1 MAGTR
6 ALSPLGPPLLIGR
19 SYVPPMIR
27 CFNEFT
33 RDSIVN
39 DILSAISF
47 ELGYL
52 ATVSEQF
59 SSPSPSFI
67 FYLSFFSL
75 SIARSIA
82 RIFY

>member
-1 MAGTR
+1 
-6 ALSPLGPPLLIGR
+6 
-19 SYVPPMIR
+19 MIR

-59 SSPSPSFI
+59 SFSF
-67 FYLSFFSL
+67 FYLLSFFLFSL
-75 SIARSIA
+75 SLYSKIDRKNILLASDPKKNYSRKSS
-82 RIFY
+82 

>member
-1 MAGTR
+1 
-6 ALSPLGPPLLIGR
+6 
-19 SYVPPMIR
+19 MIR

-59 SSPSPSFI
+59 SSPSPSPSFN
-67 FYLSFFSL
+67 FYLSFFFPLSL
-75 SIARSIA
+75 YSKIDRKNILLASDPKKNYSRKSS
-82 RIFY
+82 